1 MSDTDATSKRDPA
14 RLRQPIT
21 EPAAWRADELEDKSR
36 WRVPLSESE
45 VNEIVHA
52 TQRAAAKGLIPG
64 GFGADDFEVPL
75 FAARAERLRD
85 QIENGVGFVV
95 VAGVPVDRFDIETA
109 KLMYWGLG
117 AHVGEAISQNALG
130 ELLAEVTD
138 RGLDKDKANVRGYVT
153 NAGGSPHCDSCDAVS
168 LLCYHPAKSG
178 GESLLSSSL
187 AVFNDILEQHPE
199 YLPILEDGF
208 YMDLR
213 GEGPT
218 GDPDETTNHKNP
230 VFSYFEGRMSCRY
243 NAKSALRGA
252 LKRGQPLSGEAEQA
266 LNFVR
271 ERALAPENLFTFT
284 MERGDWSI
292 ISNHTLLHTRSAFE
306 DYDEPERKRRL
317 FRIWFNLPN
326 SRPLAP
332 EIADRLNTGPRGGV
346 KVRDGAGYWSGP
358 SKRLGDQVLPS

>member
-1 MSDTDATSKRDPA
+1 MTGNGTTMNSTTT

-21 EPAAWRADELEDKSR
+21 EPAAWRAHELQDASR
-36 WRVPLSESE
+36 WRVPLSEAE
-45 VNEIVHA
+45 IDEIVRA
-52 TQRAAAKGLIPG
+52 TRMAAENSLQPG
-64 GFGADDFEVPL
+64 AFGTEEFHVPL
-75 FAARAERLRD
+75 FAKRAESIRD
-85 QIENGVGFVV
+85 QVENGLGFVV
-95 VAGVPVDRFDIETA
+95 VAGVPVERFDIDTA
-109 KLMYWGLG
+109 KIMYWGLG
-117 AHVGEAISQNALG
+117 AHVGEAISQNAMG

-138 RGLDKDKANVRGYVT
+138 RGLDRDKANVRGYVT
-153 NAGGSPHCDSCDAVS
+153 KAGGSPHCDSCDAVS

-252 LKRGQPLSGEAEQA
+252 MKRGQPLSGMAEQA
-266 LNFVR
+266 LNYVR

-284 MERGDWSI
+284 MDRGDWSI
-292 ISNHTLLHTRSAFE
+292 FSNHTLLHTRSAF
-306 DYDEPERKRRL
+306 DDFDEPERKRRL

-346 KVRDGAGYWSGP
+346 KVREGAGYWSGP
-358 SKRLGDQVLPS
+358 SERLGDQVLPS